1 MYNKTHIN
9 LITITIILASILL
22 QIAASGAVLAQSAG
36 SGAGPGVLLLE
47 QERKIIDI
55 VKRIAPAVVA
65 VNTYDSSGESTGAGT
80 GTIVTKDGKILTN
93 NHVIT
98 DSAKIT
104 VTLADGK
111 ELPATSLGGD
121 PGIDLAVIKVNSNNM
136 PIASLGDSDSLEVG
150 QIAIAI
156 GNPYGFERTVSVG
169 VVSAL
174 RRKIPGGGY
183 ALSNLIQTDAEIYPG
198 NSGGPLLDSRG
209 NVIGI
214 NTAVVAGRA
223 GGVGFA
229 IPINTARDIMDA
241 VARVGHVTVPW
252 IGVSYGEVTKQIAQV
267 FELPVPEGL
276 IVADIEN
283 NGPAALAGIHK
294 GDIIVEVEGKKVASG
309 GDLQKMIRAKKV
321 GDKLTLAALR
331 DKKLRQ
337 FTLTIQEM
345 PKNLMESS

>member
-1 MYNKTHIN
+1 MSNTTSEK
-9 LITITIILASILL
+9 LMIIAFVMAIMLL
-22 QIAASGAVLAQSAG
+22 QLYVGGVSIAQSG
-36 SGAGPGVLLLE
+36 SGAGPAVLLLE

-55 VKRIAPAVVA
+55 VKRIAPAVVS
-65 VNTYDSSGESTGAGT
+65 VNTYDTSGDSTGTGS

-104 VTLADGK
+104 VTLADGR

-121 PGIDLAVIKVNSNNM
+121 PGLDLAIIKVNANNL
-136 PIASLGDSDSLEVG
+136 PTATLGDSDALEVG

-174 RRKIPGGGY
+174 RRKIPGGGF

-198 NSGGPLLDSRG
+198 NSGGPLLNSRG
-209 NVIGI
+209 EVIGI

-229 IPINTARDIMDA
+229 IPINTARDIMNA
-241 VARVGHVTVPW
+241 VERVGHVTVPW
-252 IGVSYGEVTKQIAQV
+252 IGISYGEVTKQIAEV
-267 FELPVPEGL
+267 FDLPIGSGL
-276 IVADIEN
+276 IVASIEK
-283 NGPAALAGIHK
+283 NGPAALAGINK
-294 GDIIVEVEGKKVASG
+294 GDIIVEVEGKKITNG
-309 GDLQKMIRAKKV
+309 GDLQKMIRGKKV
-321 GDKLTLAALR
+321 GDKLSLTALR
-331 DKKLRQ
+331 EKKLRN
-337 FTLTIQEM
+337 FELTVQEM
-345 PKNLMESS
+345 PKSVMEAS

>member
-1 MYNKTHIN
+1 MYNKTSGKR
-9 LITITIILASILL
+9 IIIVSILMTVIL
-22 QIAASGAVLAQSAG
+22 QLIAGGVSVAQSG
-36 SGAGPGVLLLE
+36 SGAGPAALLLE

-65 VNTYDSSGESTGAGT
+65 VNTYDASGDSTGTGS

-104 VTLADGK
+104 ATLADGR
-111 ELPATSLGGD
+111 ELTATSLGGD
-121 PGIDLAVIKVNSNNM
+121 PGIDLAIIKVDASNL
-136 PIASLGDSDSLEVG
+136 PTAVLGDSDALEVG

-198 NSGGPLLDSRG
+198 NSGGPLLNSRG
-209 NVIGI
+209 EVIGI
-214 NTAVVAGRA
+214 NTAVVAGRT

-229 IPINTARDIMDA
+229 IPINTARDIMNA
-241 VARVGHVTVPW
+241 VAQVGHVTVPW
-252 IGVSYGEVTKQIAQV
+252 IGISYGEVTKQIAEV
-267 FELPVPEGL
+267 FDLPTGTGL
-276 IVADIEN
+276 IVASIEK

-294 GDIIVEVEGKKVASG
+294 GDIIVEVEGNKITNG

-321 GDKLTLAALR
+321 GEKMSLTALR
-331 DKKLRQ
+331 DKKLRN
-337 FTLTIQEM
+337 FELTVQEM
-345 PKNLMESS
+345 PKSVMEAS